1 MKGLTEIE
9 RQAHE
14 NLLSGLVEVLGS
26 EYELLAA
33 FGGHNPPFL
42 VVTLPSSEVARF
54 LRSFYRISPEGFW
67 LSVYAICSEDIQLKI
82 ECATSCN
89 DLEVSNCRNRP
100 LWEEDA

>member
-14 NLLSGLVEVLGS
+14 NLLSGLAEVLGS

-42 VVTLPSSEVARF
+42 VATLSSSETARF
-54 LRSFYRISPEGFW
+54 LRSLYQVSPEGFW
-67 LSVYAICSEDIQLKI
+67 LSVYTIRSEDIQLKI
-82 ECATSCN
+82 ECATLRR
-89 DLEVSNCRNRP
+89 DLENSNCRNRP
-100 LWEEDA
+100 LWEGGA